1 MFFSEQ
7 HSYALLK
14 LIYDILVS
22 LQQNSTAK
30 HFTASD
36 PASCLS
42 LTVAEVVQESLQF
55 QSRDES
61 RKCCYSQEIE
71 ISNSRGTKNVYALTR
86 EISQKRLCNLACD
99 LSN

>member
-61 RKCCYSQEIE
+61 
-71 ISNSRGTKNVYALTR
+71 SNSRGTKNVYALTR